1 MTRSKL
7 SSNNLLDS
15 SIIVKALD
23 ANDTKPSLL
32 LSDSVAD
39 SQALKKQ
46 STLNVSTVVHTA
58 LHGNL
63 NSSVHT

>member
-1 MTRSKL
+1 
-7 SSNNLLDS
+7 
-15 SIIVKALD
+15 
-23 ANDTKPSLL
+23 